1 MSRLFKG
8 ITVVLTAI
16 GIVVILLQQ
25 AELLKDLI
33 ASTQLSS
40 RENPFGFA
48 VVQNFIFAAI
58 IKKTIL
64 LLVATAV
71 EIALLWLLV
80 VLNVISQRCGLIA
93 TLAKSGCVPRTI
105 STFMLMKERGQ
116 RPDY

>member
-8 ITVVLTAI
+8 ITVVLIAI

-71 EIALLWLLV
+71 EIALVWLLV
-80 VLNVISQRCGLIA
+80 VLDVISQRRGLIA
-93 TLAKSGCVPRTI
+93 TLVLSILDGITI
-105 STFMLMKERGQ
+105 FIVYRFFPL
-116 RPDY
+116 PF